1 MYIYITARKT
11 IFSFSKRPEKMVFPK
26 KSRCNLIFLVLLG
39 NMIFLFPE
47 NMMLPPDG
55 KWKLIF
61 LKKIHGNMIFS
72 SNVLKRWSFQKGPSR
87 DMIFLVLPRKIIL
100 SIWYVLRLLPKKI
113 KDDPIPQKCT
123 ERGLTF
129 QIATLERAPA
139 ILCIFME
146 NFTDVFIYCYS
157 TKKPQET

>member
-1 MYIYITARKT
+1 MFLYELKIELAIFKEKQILSNTARKT
-11 IFSFSKRPEKMVFPK
+11 IFSFSKRPEEMVFPK
-26 KSRCNLIFLVLLG
+26 KSRWNLIFLVLSG

-87 DMIFLVLPRKIIL
+87 DMIFLVLPGKVIL

-113 KDDPIPQKCT
+113 KDNPIPQKCT
-123 ERGLTF
+123 
-129 QIATLERAPA
+129 
-139 ILCIFME
+139 
-146 NFTDVFIYCYS
+146 
-157 TKKPQET
+157 